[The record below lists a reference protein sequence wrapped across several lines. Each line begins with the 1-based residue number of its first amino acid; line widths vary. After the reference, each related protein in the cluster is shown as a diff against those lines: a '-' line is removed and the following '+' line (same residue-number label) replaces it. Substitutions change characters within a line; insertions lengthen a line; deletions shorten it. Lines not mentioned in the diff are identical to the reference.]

1 MNFAASSSSFSQSR
15 FASAL
20 VAVRGVSAGI
30 HADLLKGNLFLLFGI
45 AITGALSRLAT
56 LAGMIAALKVIMLAV
71 KHGHLPIS
79 IALLMKHLGV
89 ESSRVE
95 ILILGSGVFII
106 FFTAWTVSC
115 LSIFLQKYFEKIK
128 IENTLKDSDLL
139 DAKRLGRFESRM
151 SAARTVMRLL
161 EVMFFLILFSS
172 LIFWLSP
179 LLFFLL
185 LLIGGLL
192 ASGLLAFN
200 KRRASLLL
208 TKQKLKSKLINTK
221 ISHATP
227 KQHCV
232 SSKVKFREKYFNVSS
247 DLRLLAAQ
255 IDRNRGSIRLR
266 AASPRLQRM
275 RLTITFI
282 HFNVHDKWL
291 GFFESHISYPLTKG
305 SKNRL
310 NGITVDSTQMGHR
323 YGRDVLAKTLQNPSE
338 FNLRTRDICN

>member
-1 MNFAASSSSFSQSR
+1 MNSAAHSSSCSQSR
-15 FASAL
+15 LASAL
-20 VAVRGVSAGI
+20 VAVWGVCAGI
-30 HADLLKGNLFLLFGI
+30 HADILKGNLFLLFGI

-89 ESSRVE
+89 ESSSVQ

-106 FFTAWTVSC
+106 FFAAWTVSC
-115 LSIFLQKYFEKIK
+115 LSIFLQKYFEEIK
-128 IENTLKDSDLL
+128 IENTLRNSDLL
-139 DAKRLGRFESRM
+139 DANRLGRFESRM

-172 LIFWLSP
+172 LIFLLSP
-179 LLFFLL
+179 ILFLL
-185 LLIGGLL
+185 LLLL
-192 ASGLLAFN
+192 GVLIASGLVAFN

-221 ISHATP
+221 ISRATP
-227 KQHCV
+227 KHHCI

-255 IDRNRGSIRLR
+255 SDNLSIL
-266 AASPRLQRM
+266 
-275 RLTITFI
+275 LTGFAMLLLLIT
-282 HFNVHDKWL
+282 L
-291 GFFESHISYPLTKG
+291 AFFEMPLGLGAFGPILLLLGLRSIVGYIQQASILASRLLDLRVTPDISA
-305 SKNRL
+305 
-310 NGITVDSTQMGHR
+310 D
-323 YGRDVLAKTLQNPSE
+323 
-338 FNLRTRDICN
+338 DIERNT